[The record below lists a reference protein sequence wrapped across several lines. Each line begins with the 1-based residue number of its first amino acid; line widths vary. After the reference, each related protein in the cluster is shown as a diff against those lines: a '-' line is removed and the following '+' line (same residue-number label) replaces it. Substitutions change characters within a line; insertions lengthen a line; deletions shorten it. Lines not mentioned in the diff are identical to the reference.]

1 MGINMKNINTHK
13 QPTPKDTLPGKQHSY
28 GEVIEFLDSHW
39 AEEFKDKSLASIQK
53 LDKAF
58 GNVSQKIKTILVTGT
73 NGKSLTAHFIN
84 KLLKE
89 EGLTVGT
96 FYAPHLL
103 TYNERFTC
111 GNELIQNKLFTDI
124 ASEVLN
130 TAESLG
136 FVPHSLDL
144 LTIIALRYFEKS
156 NVDVAILEATDFS
169 ATNPVMICT
178 PIIAAIT
185 RITNFDANDKGMA
198 QVEKT
203 TKDILSSLS
212 KDSYVVSADQ
222 SKHNLLLMQEITEK
236 KGAQW
241 AMPIRKLAAL
251 PYPFEQLHGRCAA
264 LAERV
269 ANIYINNFTT
279 HDAIIVS
286 NSLLTKQQGQR
297 GRPTLEAKRQAELN
311 PKRTLE
317 QFWKETDSS
326 LPGRF
331 QLLDKEKPT
340 ILLDNAS
347 NLDAFENVLLGIRL
361 LHYHR
366 PLKGLTLILGNNN
379 PDLNYPEFFK
389 LLRYF
394 FKKTSGQVI
403 VCHAEPM
410 PGNEG
415 SQSWDAE
422 KVTNDIKSMK
432 IKAKSAQNFKE
443 AFEIAQQ
450 SVDERNGLVVI
461 TGSSSIVSQYWRYK
475 GMKKL

>member
-1 MGINMKNINTHK
+1 MKNINTHK
-13 QPTPKDTLPGKQHSY
+13 QTTPKDTLPGKQYSY
-28 GEVIEFLDSHW
+28 GEIIEFLDSHW
-39 AEEFKDKSLASIQK
+39 AEEFKDKSLATIQK

-58 GNVSQKIKTILVTGT
+58 GSLSQKIKTILITGT
-73 NGKSLTAHFIN
+73 NGKSLTAHFVN

-89 EGLTVGT
+89 EGLNVGT

-103 TYNERFTC
+103 TYNERLTC

-124 ASEVLN
+124 ATEVLT
-130 TAESLG
+130 TAESLDI
-136 FVPHSLDL
+136 VPHSLDM
-144 LTIIALRYFEKS
+144 LTIMALRYFEKS
-156 NVDVAILEATDFS
+156 NVDVAIIELSDFS
-169 ATNPVMICT
+169 TTNPTMILSPLIT
-178 PIIAAIT
+178 AIT
-185 RITNFDANDKGMA
+185 RITDFEDDEKGMA
-198 QVEKT
+198 HVEKV
-203 TKDILSSLS
+203 TKDILSTIT
-212 KDSYVVSADQ
+212 KNTHVVSADQ
-222 SKHNLLLMQEITEK
+222 SKHNLLYMQKITES
-236 KGAQW
+236 KGAIW
-241 AMPIRKLAAL
+241 AMPIRKLATL

-269 ANIYINNFTT
+269 ANIYINSFTT
-279 HDAIIVS
+279 LDAVIVS

-297 GRPTLEAKRQAELN
+297 GRPTLEAKRHAELN
-311 PKRTLE
+311 PKRTVE
-317 QFWKETDSS
+317 QFWKETENT

-331 QLLDKEKPT
+331 QLLDKEKPS

-389 LLRYF
+389 MLRYF

-403 VCHAEPM
+403 VCPAEPI
-410 PGNEG
+410 PGHEG
-415 SQSWDAE
+415 AQSWDAE
-422 KVTNDIKSMK
+422 KVTNDLKSMK

-443 AFEIAQQ
+443 AFEAAQQ

-461 TGSSSIVSQYWRYK
+461 TGSSTIVSHYWRYK
-475 GMKKL
+475 GMKKI